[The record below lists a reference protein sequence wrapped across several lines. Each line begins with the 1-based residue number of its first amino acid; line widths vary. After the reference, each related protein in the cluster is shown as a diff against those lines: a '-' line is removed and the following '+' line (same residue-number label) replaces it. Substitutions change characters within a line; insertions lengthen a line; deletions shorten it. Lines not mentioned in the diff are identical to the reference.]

1 MIWRRVLEIDKI
13 LSLSP
18 VIPVIR
24 FTDLEHC
31 SPLGEALLSSGIG
44 IIEVALRSDIA
55 LQAIKKLSLEF
66 PELTVGAGT
75 ILSEKNALDAV
86 ENGAS
91 FVVSPGINLDLEK
104 NLTKIGVP
112 FLPGTSSVT
121 EMMKLLEKGF
131 THLKFFPAASSGGI
145 EFLKAI
151 HPVLP
156 GLKFCP
162 TGGIDKNNV
171 MDWLALPNVICVGG
185 SLIAPDK
192 LIQDENW
199 EEIRKR
205 ALWASGLKLPS

>member
-1 MIWRRVLEIDKI
+1 MEMDKI
-13 LSLSP
+13 LGLSP
-18 VIPVIR
+18 VIPVVK

-31 SPLGEALLSSGIG
+31 SPLGEALLSGGIR

-55 LQAIKKLSLEF
+55 LQAINKLSLEF

-75 ILSEKNALDAV
+75 ILSAKNALDAV
-86 ENGAS
+86 ENGAR
-91 FVVSPGINLDLEK
+91 FVVSPGMNSDLEE
-104 NLTKIGVP
+104 NLAGIEVP

-121 EMMKLLEKGF
+121 EMMKLLEKGV

-145 EFLKAI
+145 KFLKAI

-192 LIQDENW
+192 LVQDENW

-205 ALWASGLKLPS
+205 ASWVSGLKLAS

>member
-1 MIWRRVLEIDKI
+1 MDEI

-66 PELTVGAGT
+66 PELKVGAGT

-171 MDWLALPNVICVGG
+171 MDWLALPNVICVGR

-205 ALWASGLKLPS
+205 ALWASGFKLPS

>member
-75 ILSEKNALDAV
+75 VLSEKNALDAV
-86 ENGAS
+86 ENGAR

-104 NLTKIGVP
+104 NLTKMGVP

>member
-1 MIWRRVLEIDKI
+1 MDKI

-86 ENGAS
+86 ENGAR

-156 GLKFCP
+156 SLKFCP

>member
-1 MIWRRVLEIDKI
+1 MDKI

-86 ENGAS
+86 ENGAR

-104 NLTKIGVP
+104 NLTKMGVP

>member
-55 LQAIKKLSLEF
+55 LQAIKKLPLEF

-75 ILSEKNALDAV
+75 VLSEKNALDAV
-86 ENGAS
+86 ENGAR

-192 LIQDENW
+192 LVQDENW
-199 EEIRKR
+199 EEIM
-205 ALWASGLKLPS
+205 LLVLL